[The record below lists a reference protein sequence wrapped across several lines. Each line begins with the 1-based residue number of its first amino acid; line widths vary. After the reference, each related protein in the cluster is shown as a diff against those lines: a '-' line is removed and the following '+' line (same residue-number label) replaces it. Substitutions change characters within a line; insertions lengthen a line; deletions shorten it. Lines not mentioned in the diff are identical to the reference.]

1 MNDFDFMRNLP
12 FGQYMLLDTPLERID
27 CRARILSFAVILFAL
42 TLTRNLYGLIL
53 GLLVMILSLIVM
65 RFPLRF
71 TLRGLLSPLPFLLIL
86 AALQVF
92 FNPRSDEGIR
102 LFQIGSNVI
111 ATSDLVT
118 GMLLLLRFIALILG
132 LTIASQTLS
141 TSEITHGMESL
152 LSPLKLIRIPVH
164 DLVVIMQV
172 SLRFIP
178 LLAQVAERIA
188 KAQAS
193 RGAAWQKGS
202 GGIMGRV
209 RLFIPLLLPLFL
221 TSLRRAEN
229 MALAMDARGYGTTEQ
244 RTSFIQ
250 YRFGWKDVLAISLSF
265 GIAALILFLP
275 LYI

>member
-1 MNDFDFMRNLP
+1 MNDFEFLRNLP
-12 FGQYMLLDTPLERID
+12 FGQYLSLDTPLERID
-27 CRARILSFAVILFAL
+27 CRARIIAFGLILSAL
-42 TLTRNLYGLIL
+42 TLSRNLI
-53 GLLVMILSLIVM
+53 GLLIGLTVILISMIAL

-71 TLRGLLSPLPFLLIL
+71 ALRGLLSPLPFLLIL
-86 AALQVF
+86 AILQVF
-92 FNPRSDEGIR
+92 FNPRPDEGAR
-102 LFQIGSNVI
+102 LFQIGTNVI
-111 ATSDLVT
+111 AISDLLT
-118 GMLLLLRFIALILG
+118 GAMLLIRFISLILG

-152 LSPLKLIRIPVH
+152 LTPLKWLHLPVH
-164 DLVVIMQV
+164 DLVVVIQV

-202 GGIMGRV
+202 GNLFSRV

-229 MALAMDARGYGTTEQ
+229 MALAMDARGYGNQKERSTLV
-244 RTSFIQ
+244 Q
-250 YRFGWKDVLAISLSF
+250 YRFGWIDALVVLISVGISAAILV
-265 GIAALILFLP
+265 IP
-275 LYI
+275 L